1 MIISFGESIYAG
13 KISIHKAE
21 MDQTNIL
28 ENVVKFDN
36 KSRLK
41 TKDD

>member
-1 MIISFGESIYAG
+1 
-13 KISIHKAE
+13 

-41 TKDD
+41 TKDDKKNKYF